1 MLFMSL
7 KRVFMMSSFKAY
19 WVGVRD
25 RIATQIKDNHCLES
39 LVVKKQRINL
49 NNSGLSFRAKS
60 GCLVPHCYTQFIDP
74 ENKSSKKIR
83 KTSLNFKKGKL
94 YFSSLSD

>member
-1 MLFMSL
+1 
-7 KRVFMMSSFKAY
+7 
-19 WVGVRD
+19 
-25 RIATQIKDNHCLES
+25 
-39 LVVKKQRINL
+39 L

-74 ENKSSKKIR
+74 ESKSSKKTR
-83 KTSLNFKKGKL
+83 KTSLSFKKGKL